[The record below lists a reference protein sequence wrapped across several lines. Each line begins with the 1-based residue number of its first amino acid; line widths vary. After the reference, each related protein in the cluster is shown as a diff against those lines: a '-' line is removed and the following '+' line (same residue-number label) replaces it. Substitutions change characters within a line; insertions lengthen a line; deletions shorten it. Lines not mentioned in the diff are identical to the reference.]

1 MLSSPS
7 QIDANNEEKLDEFQS
22 WEDEDGDENKVCNCE
37 TLIDQVDPSDI
48 AIRFAPA
55 ENNKP
60 IAILFDQHAEE
71 LSFPTIYCGEARN
84 ITCSGLKYTN
94 ATSKLKQKNTS
105 HIY

>member
-60 IAILFDQHAEE
+60 IAILFD
-71 LSFPTIYCGEARN
+71 SM
-84 ITCSGLKYTN
+84 
-94 ATSKLKQKNTS
+94 QKNCLS
-105 HIY
+105 QQYIVVKPEI